1 MDICTYYKK
10 LIVKKGSLASM
21 KCKLNKGVALI
32 LVSAISMV
40 AVAACVPGHLGQVV
54 AAQSISVDGDS
65 ADWGEVVGRGSSD
78 SKISDWKVAVDNDYL
93 YLYVAQNPLGYYGE
107 AIGQTPIQFNYNL
120 ENYNGIYNSIQFAQ
134 DWNNQGSQFVA
145 KNAWYGNIDG
155 ASVVFEGNG
164 TDYNQE
170 HAFVE
175 IAIPRSWFPTE
186 DFTMTYAGV
195 PVASSD
201 IETVN
206 GAKALGQSEAQD
218 EQAEQGNQDEQA
230 EQENQNAQADNTAT
244 ETSEDDVYNGIK
256 IDGKFA
262 DWNTIAKTQFI
273 DEALPESAAVWDG
286 DYVYVYLREQGGW
299 EGTAG
304 TVGPKSNGMYC
315 IETSDGTKTS
325 FIIRKEGAHLITDR
339 GEIPLEMSYDNRQY
353 EVQIPVSELNG
364 INKTTSTLSV
374 AIQGDSY
381 GETGSGMAYI
391 AQGLVNLNHAFNY
404 DDTTAGQLKQIT
416 YDYDF
421 SDWEG
426 YQKTVIEYSSSGK
439 NASDSAAALY
449 SDGDLLFGYVDYYAA
464 YYNDQFNQ
472 IYMTI
477 NDGVNK
483 KWYEHGDSSRVMFT
497 LRTVDASGNVNWNYQ
512 AVGLSEGD
520 YEFHIFDNAHAG
532 YINSDKYDY
541 GRAYVHVDKTGRA
554 QIEYY
559 INIAKLV
566 SVVNESPYSWNI
578 KQSDIKMYHMAYPRI
593 GTEWVSSAGASSG
606 PILGI
611 VLCILSVIL
620 AQVYTKRHKEGL

>member
-1 MDICTYYKK
+1 MDNCTYYKK
-10 LIVKKGSLASM
+10 LTIKKGNLASM

-32 LVSAISMV
+32 LASAISVV
-40 AVAACVPGHLGQVV
+40 AVAACVPGYLGQVV

-65 ADWGEVVGRGSSD
+65 ADWGEVSSRGSSD

-93 YLYVAQNPLGYYGE
+93 YLYVAQNPLGYSGE
-107 AIGQTPIQFNYNL
+107 SIGQTEIHFNYNL
-120 ENYNGIYNSIQFAQ
+120 ENYSGIYTFIQFKQ
-134 DWNNQGSQFVA
+134 DWDLPGAPIVA

-201 IETVN
+201 IETIN

-218 EQAEQGNQDEQA
+218 EQ
-230 EQENQNAQADNTAT
+230 ENQNAQADNEAA
-244 ETSEDDVYNGIK
+244 ETSEDDVYNGIT
-256 IDGKFA
+256 IDGDFA

-286 DYVYVYLREQGGW
+286 DYVYVYLREQGDW

-339 GEIPLEMSYDNRQY
+339 GEIPLEMSYSNRQY

-391 AQGLVNLNHAFNY
+391 AQGLVNLNPPFDY

-426 YQKTVIEYSSSGK
+426 YHKTVIEYSSSGK

-449 SDGDLLFGYVDYYAA
+449 
-464 YYNDQFNQ
+464 
-472 IYMTI
+472 
-477 NDGVNK
+477 
-483 KWYEHGDSSRVMFT
+483 
-497 LRTVDASGNVNWNYQ
+497 
-512 AVGLSEGD
+512 
-520 YEFHIFDNAHAG
+520 
-532 YINSDKYDY
+532 
-541 GRAYVHVDKTGRA
+541 GR
-554 QIEYY
+554 
-559 INIAKLV
+559 
-566 SVVNESPYSWNI
+566 
-578 KQSDIKMYHMAYPRI
+578 
-593 GTEWVSSAGASSG
+593 
-606 PILGI
+606 
-611 VLCILSVIL
+611 
-620 AQVYTKRHKEGL
+620 

>member
-1 MDICTYYKK
+1 
-10 LIVKKGSLASM
+10 M

-32 LVSAISMV
+32 LASAISMV
-40 AVAACVPGHLGQVV
+40 AVATCVPGHLGQVV
-54 AAQSISVDGDS
+54 AAQSISVDGDA
-65 ADWGEVVGRGSSD
+65 ADWGDVSSRGSSD
-78 SKISDWKVAVDNDYL
+78 SKISDWKAAVDNDYL
-93 YLYVAQNPLGYYGE
+93 YLYVAQNPFGSYGE
-107 AIGQTPIQFNYNL
+107 AIGQTPIQFMYKL
-120 ENYNGIYNSIQFAQ
+120 ESYNGSYNSIQFAQ
-134 DWNNQGSQFVA
+134 EGKLPGAPIVA

-195 PVASSD
+195 PVESSD
-201 IETVN
+201 IETLN

-218 EQAEQGNQDEQA
+218 EQAEQG
-230 EQENQNAQADNTAT
+230 NQNAQADNTAT

-256 IDGKFA
+256 IDGDFA

-273 DEALPESAAVWDG
+273 DEVLPESAAVWDG
-286 DYVYVYLREQGGW
+286 DYVYVYLREQGDW
-299 EGTAG
+299 EGIAG

-339 GEIPLEMSYDNRQY
+339 GEIPLEMSYNNRQY

-391 AQGLVNLNHAFNY
+391 AQGLVNLKPPIDY
-404 DDTTAGQLKQIT
+404 DDTTAGQLKKIT

-426 YQKTVIEYSSSGK
+426 YHKTVIEYSSSGK

-449 SDGDLLFGYVDYYAA
+449 SDGDYLFGYVDYYAA
-464 YYNDQFNQ
+464 YYNDPFDW

-497 LRTVDASGNVNWNYQ
+497 LRTVDASGNVNWNSQ
-512 AVGLSEGD
+512 AVGLGEGD
-520 YEFHIFDNAHAG
+520 YEFHIFDMAHVG

-559 INIAKLV
+559 IDIAKVV

-593 GTEWVSSAGASSG
+593 GNEWVSSAGASSG

>member
-1 MDICTYYKK
+1 
-10 LIVKKGSLASM
+10 M
-21 KCKLNKGVALI
+21 KRKLNKGVALI
-32 LVSAISMV
+32 LASAISMV
-40 AVAACVPGHLGQVV
+40 AVAACVPSHLGQVV
-54 AAQSISVDGDS
+54 AAQSISVDGDA
-65 ADWGEVVGRGSSD
+65 ADWGEVAGRGSSD
-78 SKISDWKVAVDNDYL
+78 SKISDWKVAVDNNYL

-107 AIGQTPIQFNYNL
+107 AIGQTPIQFKYNL
-120 ENYNGIYNSIQFAQ
+120 ENYNGSYNSIQFAQ
-134 DWNNQGSQFVA
+134 EGKLPGAPIVA
-145 KNAWYGNIDG
+145 KDAWYGNIDG

-170 HAFVE
+170 HAYAEV
-175 IAIPRSWFPTE
+175 AIPRSWFPTE

-218 EQAEQGNQDEQA
+218 AQAEQK
-230 EQENQNAQADNTAT
+230 NQNAQADNKAT

-256 IDGKFA
+256 IDGDFA

-286 DYVYVYLREQGGW
+286 DYVYVYLREQGVW

-304 TVGPKSNGMYC
+304 TVGPNSNGMYC

-325 FIIRKEGAHLITDR
+325 FIIRKEGSHLITDR
-339 GEIPLEMSYDNRQY
+339 GEIPLEMSYNNRQY

-374 AIQGDSY
+374 AIQDDSY

-391 AQGLVNLNHAFNY
+391 AQGLVNKKPPIDY
-404 DDTTAGQLKQIT
+404 DDTTAGPLKQIT

-426 YQKTVIEYSSSGK
+426 YPKTVVEYSSSGK
-439 NASDSAAALY
+439 NGSDSVAALY
-449 SDGDLLFGYVDYYAA
+449 SDGDYLFGYVDYYAA
-464 YYNDQFNQ
+464 YSDRPFNQ

-477 NDGVNK
+477 NDDPRMVA
-483 KWYEHGDSSRVMFT
+483 FT
-497 LRTVDASGNVNWNYQ
+497 LRTVDASGNVNWDSQ
-512 AVGLSEGD
+512 AIGLGEGD
-520 YEFHIFDNAHAG
+520 YEFHIFDNAHVRNT
-532 YINSDKYDY
+532 NSDKNDYDKY
-541 GRAYVHVDKTGRA
+541 DFGRAYVHVYETGRA
-554 QIEYY
+554 QIEYR
-559 INIAKLV
+559 IDIAKLV
-566 SVVNESPYSWNI
+566 SVVNEYPYSWNI
-578 KQSDIKMYHMAYPRI
+578 KQSDIKMYHMKYINI
-593 GTEWVSSAGASSG
+593 GDKWVSSAGASSG

>member
-1 MDICTYYKK
+1 MKSKFNRGIA
-10 LIVKKGSLASM
+10 LLLAS
-21 KCKLNKGVALI
+21 ALSI
-32 LVSAISMV
+32 TAV
-40 AVAACVPGHLGQVV
+40 AVSTPASLGHVV
-54 AAQSISVDGDS
+54 AAQSISVDGDA
-65 ADWGEVVGRGSSD
+65 ADWGDISSRGSSD

-107 AIGQTPIQFNYNL
+107 SIGQTQIHFNYNL
-120 ENYNGIYNSIQFAQ
+120 QNYNGIYNSIQFAQ
-134 DWNNQGSQFVA
+134 DWNNQGSQFVV
-145 KNAWYGNIDG
+145 KNAWYQNVDG
-155 ASVVFEGNG
+155 SSVVFEGKG

-201 IETVN
+201 IETIN

-218 EQAEQGNQDEQA
+218 EQAEQ
-230 EQENQNAQADNTAT
+230 ENQNAQTDEAT
-244 ETSEDDVYNGIK
+244 ETSEDDVYNGIV
-256 IDGKFA
+256 IDGDFA
-262 DWNTIAKTQFI
+262 DWNTIAKTQYI
-273 DEALPESAAVWDG
+273 DPALPESAAVWDG
-286 DYVYVYLREQGGW
+286 ENVYVYLHEQGVW

-325 FIIRKEGAHLITDR
+325 FVIRKDGAYLITDR
-339 GEIPLEMSYDNRQY
+339 GNINLEMSYKDRQY

-381 GETGSGMAYI
+381 GEAGSGMAYI
-391 AQGLVNLNHAFNY
+391 AQGLVNLNPPFDY
-404 DDTTAGQLKQIT
+404 EDTTAGQLKKIT

-426 YQKTVIEYSSSGK
+426 YKKTVIEYSSSGK
-439 NASDSAAALY
+439 NGSDSAAALY
-449 SDGDLLFGYVDYYAA
+449 SDGDYLFGYVDYYAA

-483 KWYEHGDSSRVMFT
+483 KWYNHDDSSRVMFT
-497 LRTVDASGNVNWNYQ
+497 LRSVDASGNVNWNSQ
-512 AVGLSEGD
+512 AVGLEEGD
-520 YEFHIFDNAHAG
+520 YEYHIFDNAHAG
-532 YINSDKYDY
+532 YNNSDKYDY
-541 GRAYVHVDKTGRA
+541 GRAFVHVDKTGRA

-559 INIAKLV
+559 IDIAKLV
-566 SVVNESPYSWNI
+566 NVVNEAPYSWHI

-611 VLCILSVIL
+611 VLCIMSVVL
-620 AQVYTKRHKEGL
+620 AQIYNLRRKREH